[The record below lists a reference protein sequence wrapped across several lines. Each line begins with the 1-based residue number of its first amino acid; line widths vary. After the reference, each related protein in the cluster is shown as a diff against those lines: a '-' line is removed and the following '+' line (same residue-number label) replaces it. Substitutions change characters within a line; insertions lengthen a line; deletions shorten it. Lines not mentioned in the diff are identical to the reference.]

1 MRRIDKK
8 LNMQKVNL
16 LAEQRYLESKG
27 LLSEA
32 ILPLSDG
39 KFAFA
44 EDEEDLPTNDTDEL
58 IEKDENNEVVL
69 KNVDEIK

>member
-8 LNMQKVNL
+8 LNMVKANL

-32 ILPLSDG
+32 ILPLDDG

-44 EDEEDLPTNDTDEL
+44 EDEEDLPINDTDEL
-58 IEKDENNEVVL
+58 MEKDENEN
-69 KNVDEIK
+69 EIK